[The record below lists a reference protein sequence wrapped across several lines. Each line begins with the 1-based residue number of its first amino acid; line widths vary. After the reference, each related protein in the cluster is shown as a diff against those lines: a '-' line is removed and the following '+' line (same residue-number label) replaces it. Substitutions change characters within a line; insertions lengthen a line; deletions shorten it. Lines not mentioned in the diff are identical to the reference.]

1 MATAVVRL
9 FPFIFFRFLYFT
21 REIVQEIEFTPLEE
35 FEFWLDDME
44 IKLSSTL
51 GRPKSREDAKYIVNV
66 AKAST

>member
-1 MATAVVRL
+1 M
-9 FPFIFFRFLYFT
+9 
-21 REIVQEIEFTPLEE
+21 QEIEFTPLEE